1 MGCSK
6 ILWLIIIFDS
16 FSHVFP
22 YEHCDFGVSPLHF
35 FGIFSDGFWNRL
47 RPRYYTIYDLANKR
61 IGLALARQ
69 PVGQATVADVE
80 NGVNL
85 RPILRP

>member
-1 MGCSK
+1 MVDHHFR
-6 ILWLIIIFDS
+6 LI
-16 FSHVFP
+16 FP
-22 YEHCDFGVSPLHF
+22 CVSLRTLRFWCIPT
-35 FGIFSDGFWNRL
+35 DGFWNRL